1 MEPPAKEPSRALQVL
16 RRCVTR
22 GNLAHG
28 ILLTGENLAALQEE
42 ALILAGDLLE
52 PLGGVRSPEHPSN
65 HPDLFHLRPG
75 KKMRLIPVD
84 ATRALIRQ
92 VYQTA
97 NQGGNKVAI
106 IHEADRF
113 NTESANAFLKSLE
126 EPPKGTYLLLLSTHL
141 YRILPTLRSRCHCLQ
156 VHNPVPPILNE
167 AWQHWC
173 EDYKVWLGK
182 LLTLRQAGKSGVS
195 DAMFRLYGLL
205 TRFETVQ
212 DEIVETSLAMEAGDK
227 EHLTSD
233 ESDALEARVQRGTT
247 LRLIRDIE
255 TATRDFALEPARLEE
270 NPVLSQKFVQ
280 STRAL
285 EELPGLLRLN
295 LKDITAL
302 EFFFLRTLKLWSA

>member
-1 MEPPAKEPSRALQVL
+1 MEPAAHEPSRALQVL

-28 ILLTGENLAALQEE
+28 LLLTGENLAVLQQE
-42 ALILAGDLLE
+42 ALILAGDLLV
-52 PLGGVRSPEHPSN
+52 PLGGEPSPEHPSN

-84 ATRALIRQ
+84 ATRELIRQ
-92 VYQTA
+92 VYQTS

-126 EPPKGTYLLLLSTHL
+126 EPPKGTYLILLSTHL

-156 VHNPVPPILNE
+156 VHSPVPPIANE
-167 AWQHWC
+167 AWQQWC
-173 EDYKVWLGK
+173 GDYQVWLGS
-182 LLTLRQAGKSGVS
+182 LLTLRQDGKPGVS
-195 DAMFRLYGLL
+195 NAMFRLYGLL

-212 DEIVETSLAMEAGDK
+212 KEIVEELLELEGGDSDN
-227 EHLTSD
+227 LTSD
-233 ESDALEARVQRGTT
+233 EADALQARIQRGTT
-247 LRLIRDIE
+247 LRLVRDIE
-255 TATRDFALEPARLEE
+255 TSTRDFALDPEKLGANPAI
-270 NPVLSQKFVQ
+270 SQKFVQ
-280 STRAL
+280 STRTL

-295 LKDITAL
+295 LKDISAL
-302 EFFFLRTLKLWSA
+302 EFFFLKTLKLWSG